1 MRKKFI
7 LLLFVLIFSIKQE
20 EVVFSEM
27 ETVSTKAEIIEPYD
41 KGHKSMELLN
51 PYYIEKG
58 GFLDPRKV
66 VFKATDENDK
76 DIPLSEIRYK
86 WLDNALDTSQE
97 GNSAYAKF
105 FWIKDKNET
114 FYISNIIVAYDLVL
128 ETKNS
133 TLYQGEIWNPQD
145 NFVKAYDEGSNPV
158 YWSDDRIKTND
169 ASVNTNSPGT
179 YYKIYTLKGQ
189 NKEVSSS
196 FTVTVKEDQTKV
208 ELKDTELYVGQKW
221 DLRSVFK
228 NVVDKDGNPIKPE
241 EVNDV
246 WIDGNKTREIDTS
259 KPGKHTVKIAVENA
273 KGDLVYSNE
282 VTVTVEDKTSIKTKN
297 STIYAG
303 QGWSKIDNLVSAT
316 DEVGQNVPFQD
327 KRIRM
332 EGATDVEP
340 IKPAVYKVTY
350 IFDGKFKQVKSE
362 PTVTVKEDKTNVELK
377 DTELYV
383 GQKWDLGSV
392 FKNVVDKDGNP
403 IKPEE
408 VNDVWIDG
416 NKKREID
423 TSKPGKHTVKI
434 AILKANNEW
443 VYSNEVTVKVKEDK
457 TKAEL
462 KDTELYVGQ
471 KWDLGSVFK
480 NVVDKDGNP
489 IKPVEV
495 EWIWI
500 DGQEKVREIDTSKP
514 GKHIV
519 EIAVLN
525 AYNKWV
531 NSNKITVTVKEEP
544 FTIKQVPYFDFED
557 HILVSTNKSVV
568 NKKENPTID
577 LETPSIMGKDW
588 QLQVELSPFLDKKNS
603 KSILKGV
610 SLYIPKGKLESDL
623 ETEEPTQYDCQLE
636 ANGKASILMHG
647 TKTKGKGR
655 WKNKL
660 ATKEITLSIPPEN
673 KKGNYESTLHW
684 TLLDVP
690 GQSVNGDLV

>member
-246 WIDGNKTREIDTS
+246 WIDGNK
-259 KPGKHTVKIAVENA
+259 
-273 KGDLVYSNE
+273 
-282 VTVTVEDKTSIKTKN
+282 
-297 STIYAG
+297 
-303 QGWSKIDNLVSAT
+303 
-316 DEVGQNVPFQD
+316 
-327 KRIRM
+327 
-332 EGATDVEP
+332 
-340 IKPAVYKVTY
+340 
-350 IFDGKFKQVKSE
+350 
-362 PTVTVKEDKTNVELK
+362 
-377 DTELYV
+377 
-383 GQKWDLGSV
+383 
-392 FKNVVDKDGNP
+392 
-403 IKPEE
+403 
-408 VNDVWIDG
+408 
-416 NKKREID
+416 
-423 TSKPGKHTVKI
+423 
-434 AILKANNEW
+434 
-443 VYSNEVTVKVKEDK
+443 
-457 TKAEL
+457 
-462 KDTELYVGQ
+462 
-471 KWDLGSVFK
+471 
-480 NVVDKDGNP
+480 
-489 IKPVEV
+489 
-495 EWIWI
+495 
-500 DGQEKVREIDTSKP
+500 
-514 GKHIV
+514 
-519 EIAVLN
+519 
-525 AYNKWV
+525 
-531 NSNKITVTVKEEP
+531 
-544 FTIKQVPYFDFED
+544 
-557 HILVSTNKSVV
+557 
-568 NKKENPTID
+568 
-577 LETPSIMGKDW
+577 
-588 QLQVELSPFLDKKNS
+588 
-603 KSILKGV
+603 
-610 SLYIPKGKLESDL
+610 
-623 ETEEPTQYDCQLE
+623 
-636 ANGKASILMHG
+636 
-647 TKTKGKGR
+647 
-655 WKNKL
+655 
-660 ATKEITLSIPPEN
+660 
-673 KKGNYESTLHW
+673 
-684 TLLDVP
+684 
-690 GQSVNGDLV
+690 

>member
-1 MRKKFI
+1 
-7 LLLFVLIFSIKQE
+7 
-20 EVVFSEM
+20 M

-423 TSKPGKHTVKI
+423 TSKPGEHTVRI

-443 VYSNEVTVKVKEDK
+443 ALSKTVAVTVKEDK
-457 TKAEL
+457 TNVEL

-489 IKPVEV
+489 IKPEEV
-495 EWIWI
+495 N
-500 DGQEKVREIDTSKP
+500 D
-514 GKHIV
+514 
-519 EIAVLN
+519 
-525 AYNKWV
+525 
-531 NSNKITVTVKEEP
+531 
-544 FTIKQVPYFDFED
+544 
-557 HILVSTNKSVV
+557 
-568 NKKENPTID
+568 
-577 LETPSIMGKDW
+577 
-588 QLQVELSPFLDKKNS
+588 
-603 KSILKGV
+603 
-610 SLYIPKGKLESDL
+610 
-623 ETEEPTQYDCQLE
+623 
-636 ANGKASILMHG
+636 
-647 TKTKGKGR
+647 
-655 WKNKL
+655 
-660 ATKEITLSIPPEN
+660 
-673 KKGNYESTLHW
+673 
-684 TLLDVP
+684 
-690 GQSVNGDLV
+690 

>member
-41 KGHKSMELLN
+41 KGLKSMELLN

-105 FWIKDKNET
+105 FWIKDKHET

-246 WIDGNKTREIDTS
+246 WIDGNKKREIDTS
-259 KPGKHTVKIAVENA
+259 KPGNHSVRIAILKANNEWVLSKTVA
-273 KGDLVYSNE
+273 
-282 VTVTVEDKTSIKTKN
+282 
-297 STIYAG
+297 
-303 QGWSKIDNLVSAT
+303 
-316 DEVGQNVPFQD
+316 
-327 KRIRM
+327 
-332 EGATDVEP
+332 
-340 IKPAVYKVTY
+340 
-350 IFDGKFKQVKSE
+350 
-362 PTVTVKEDKTNVELK
+362 VTVKEDKTKVELK

-423 TSKPGKHTVKI
+423 TSKPGNHSVRI

-443 VYSNEVTVKVKEDK
+443 VLSKTVAVTVKEDK
-457 TKAEL
+457 TKVEL

-489 IKPVEV
+489 IKPEEV
-495 EWIWI
+495 NDVWI
-500 DGQEKVREIDTSKP
+500 DGNKKREIDTSKP
-514 GKHIV
+514 GNHSV
-519 EIAVLN
+519 RIAILKANNEWVLSKTV
-525 AYNKWV
+525 A
-531 NSNKITVTVKEEP
+531 VTVKEEP
-544 FTIKQVPYFDFED
+544 FTLKHVSDFDFGEKELTS
-557 HILVSTNKSVV
+557 INRLVTN
-568 NKKENPTID
+568 NKENPIIE
-577 LETPSIMGKDW
+577 LETPSIIAKDW

-610 SLYIPKGKLESDL
+610 SLFIPMGKLESDL
-623 ETEEPTQYDCQLE
+623 ETEEPIQYDCQLE
-636 ANGKASILMHG
+636 ANGKASILMQG

-673 KKGNYESTLHW
+673 KKGSYESTLHW

-690 GQSVNGDLV
+690 G